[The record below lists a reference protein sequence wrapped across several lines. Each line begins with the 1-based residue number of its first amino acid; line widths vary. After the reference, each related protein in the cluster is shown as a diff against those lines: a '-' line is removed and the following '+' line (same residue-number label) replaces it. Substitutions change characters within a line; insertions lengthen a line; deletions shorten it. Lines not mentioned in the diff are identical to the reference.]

1 MIISLPSG
9 NLLQFAI
16 EHGPVEIVDL
26 PSSKMV
32 DLSSSLCKRLP
43 EGRLFQGK
51 MYRNP
56 PRLMLKTMV
65 SCSFPLKPIPDAL
78 RMEAFCQ
85 HVGNFGVNVGK
96 YLIDSPS
103 DGAYDIWVSNSK
115 TPHLVAHP
123 TY

>member
-1 MIISLPSG
+1 
-9 NLLQFAI
+9 
-16 EHGPVEIVDL
+16 
-26 PSSKMV
+26 
-32 DLSSSLCKRLP
+32 
-43 EGRLFQGK
+43 
-51 MYRNP
+51 
-56 PRLMLKTMV
+56 MLKTMV

-78 RMEAFCQ
+78 CMEAFANMW
-85 HVGNFGVNVGK
+85 VILGVNVGK